1 MSFPKA
7 KKRFGQNFL
16 NDQLVINEITNVI
29 NVQQDDI
36 ILEIG
41 PGTGALTKNIIPLCK
56 EITLIEIDFG
66 LAMLLKKKLP
76 EQQRINILNIDALDF
91 NPSEFMKNSRFRLVG
106 NLPYNI
112 STPLIFHFLSF
123 SPTVIDMHLMLQKE
137 VVDRI
142 IAQPGQKNYGRLSI
156 MAQYKCDVYKLL
168 DVAASSFQP
177 MPRVQSAFVR
187 LVPNSKKSSKALDEK
202 LLKTLVTQCFSK
214 RRKILKNSLKSY
226 LDNGIEL
233 DKIVDLSLRPENISI
248 EEFVGL
254 ANKINEWEINNLTKN
269 KDKKF
274 EQI

>member
-16 NDQLVINEITNVI
+16 NNKVVINEITKVI

-66 LAMLLKKKLP
+66 LAMLLKRTLP
-76 EQQRINILNIDALDF
+76 EQQKINILNIDALDF
-91 NPSEFMKNSRFRLVG
+91 NPTQFMKNRRFRLVG

-123 SPTVIDMHLMLQKE
+123 SPAVIDMHLMLQKE
-137 VVDRI
+137 VVERI
-142 IAQPGQKNYGRLSI
+142 IAQPGQKSYGRLSI
-156 MAQYKCDVYKLL
+156 MAQYQCDVYKLL
-168 DVAASSFQP
+168 DVDASSFQP
-177 MPRVQSAFVR
+177 IPKVQSAFAR
-187 LVPNSKKSSKALDEK
+187 LVPNSKESPKAIDEK
-202 LLKTLVTQCFSK
+202 LLKTLVNQCFSK

-226 LDNGIEL
+226 LDNGIEF
-233 DKIVDLSLRPENISI
+233 DNIVDLSLRPENISI
-248 EEFVGL
+248 EEFVEL
-254 ANKINEWEINNLTKN
+254 ANKISEWEIQNLTGK
-269 KDKKF
+269 
-274 EQI
+274 QG